1 MFFGVK
7 NDFLLYNVVMEIKII
22 AAVVSVL
29 AVAAFAVSVPFR
41 IRMFVRKYGSPV
53 RKAVPGKQKAIP
65 VVLILCAAVSAAAW
79 FSPVS
84 PVMSVVICL
93 CGIIGAGIL
102 SAELV
107 RSGVCGVY
115 GKCVVAPGGTVL
127 YSDVVSFPPQDSSS
141 VLFVVTSGHGQ
152 IGLSFSSADECSSV
166 LSEILRIRPEFAS
179 E

>member
-7 NDFLLYNVVMEIKII
+7 NVFLLYNVAMEIKII

-53 RKAVPGKQKAIP
+53 RKAVPGKQKTAP
-65 VVLILCAAVSAAAW
+65 VVLVLCAAVSAAAW
-79 FSPVS
+79 FAPVS
-84 PVMSVVICL
+84 AVMSVVICL
-93 CGIIGAGIL
+93 CGIIGAEIS

-115 GKCVVAPGGTVL
+115 GKCVAAPGGTVL
-127 YSDVVSFPPQDSSS
+127 YSDIVNFPPSDSSS

-152 IGLSFSSADECSSV
+152 VGLSFASADECSSV
-166 LSEILRIRPEFAS
+166 LSEILRIRPELAS